1 MRSLVDT
8 ADPMLRVYL
17 AGFVLAL
24 VLTIIPFGLVML
36 KLLPEAPALAVVA
49 ALAALQ
55 MAVHL
60 HYFLHLNL
68 GASERGNLLS
78 LAFAAIIIL
87 IMVGGT
93 VWIMF
98 DLHYRMMA

>member
-8 ADPMLRVYL
+8 TDPMLRVYL
-17 AGFVLAL
+17 TGFVLAL

-36 KLLPEAPALAVVA
+36 KLLPEVPALAVVA

-68 GASERGNLLS
+68 SASERGNLLS
-78 LAFAAIIIL
+78 LTFAAIIIL

-98 DLHYRMMA
+98 NLHYRMMA